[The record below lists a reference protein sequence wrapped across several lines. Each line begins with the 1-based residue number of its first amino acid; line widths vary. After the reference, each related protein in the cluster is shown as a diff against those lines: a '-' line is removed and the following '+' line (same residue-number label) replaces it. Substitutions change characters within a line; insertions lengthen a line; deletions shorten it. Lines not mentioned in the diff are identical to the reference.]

1 MFITNTDPNNSI
13 DIHIVYLCRW
23 LHSYIMYLNE
33 NEDVVY
39 MIHAI
44 ISRLKR
50 EHKESNINIKQV
62 INTVNNNYQVDSEN
76 IPRFCKMIRLC
87 TSSFR
92 KLDILATLNQIY
104 NSLENTLK
112 FINICVYFFYRF
124 NYHNVKLIV
133 NSVFLR
139 RQCIWPQS

>member
-33 NEDVVY
+33 NQDVVY

-62 INTVNNNYQVDSEN
+62 INTVNNNYQVDRTFE
-76 IPRFCKMIRLC
+76 
-87 TSSFR
+87 
-92 KLDILATLNQIY
+92 LNLQ
-104 NSLENTLK
+104 LT
-112 FINICVYFFYRF
+112 
-124 NYHNVKLIV
+124 
-133 NSVFLR
+133 
-139 RQCIWPQS
+139 